1 MPTIQLEQY
10 VPGQYIDKA
19 LGEVVEYHKFNKEFE
34 EKQRQFDEKA
44 DLESERNSIMSRD
57 ITNRKEIADMSEKR
71 QALDDSRDDYIRI
84 SSKLRPTQ
92 SAAMAR
98 QYGLDDLAEEAD
110 RLGVRVND
118 AEKAINAA
126 KASGDPGVLRQV
138 MNEHDATINEMSGW
152 APQYRA
158 NLELDLEGYAAQTAL
173 MSLKSTFGERQ
184 LFEWGINTRN
194 WDAASPTQ
202 ARVYLAQFP
211 STMELKGKREAADYN
226 KLVKA
231 YEIYATTQASMQEL
245 GITGEPYRVA
255 TENIAK
261 IGKEIGLQ
269 TGLGLTSTPTTTTT
283 TTTTKEP
290 AVTPVTVVIDKQPV
304 LLEPKTKYRVSYK
317 TIAGKTVDANMKG
330 FQINQ
335 LEDKKGYEILSR
347 EEILPKIVS
356 RWGNPKINKGNV
368 IKDSETGKVLT
379 YVGTDW
385 APVKPMV
392 TEKGQ
397 KIKSIKEQELI
408 TQQGTIMY
416 FDDSSGKR
424 VGYTIPEAMNT
435 TFVLPSGK
443 EAPIPLQENRIAED
457 DAVVVPQSGLL
468 KAAQAE
474 EMPSQQDSIDAQ
486 LQNQQDIEDIISGG
500 I

>member
-44 DLESERNSIMSRD
+44 NLESERNSIMSRD

-211 STMELKGKREAADYN
+211 STMELKGKREAADYD

-269 TGLGLTSTPTTTTT
+269 TGLGLTSTPTPAPTPTPTPT
-283 TTTTKEP
+283 PTATPIETVSIKYKQKNISLEP
-290 AVTPVTVVIDKQPV
+290 SKKYYVEFEDASGITRKQWLKGSQIEETQKKTGMKLKSYGEALHTFKPALDIGGKNEGIISSFGAP
-304 LLEPKTKYRVSYK
+304 LLEVGAKITDVNTGKKLKYIGADMSAWHGGDY
-317 TIAGKTVDANMKG
+317 GKTVKKLRFTDEDGKEIVYNMKALRAAK
-330 FQINQ
+330 F
-335 LEDKKGYEILSR
+335 
-347 EEILPKIVS
+347 
-356 RWGNPKINKGNV
+356 
-368 IKDSETGKVLT
+368 
-379 YVGTDW
+379 
-385 APVKPMV
+385 
-392 TEKGQ
+392 
-397 KIKSIKEQELI
+397 IKSTQGIKPAEQ
-408 TQQGTIMY
+408 
-416 FDDSSGKR
+416 
-424 VGYTIPEAMNT
+424 
-435 TFVLPSGK
+435 
-443 EAPIPLQENRIAED
+443 RIAEEG
-457 DAVVVPQSGLL
+457 AGASQSILL
-468 KAAQAE
+468 EASQAG

-486 LQNQQDIEDIISGG
+486 LQNQQDIDDIISGG